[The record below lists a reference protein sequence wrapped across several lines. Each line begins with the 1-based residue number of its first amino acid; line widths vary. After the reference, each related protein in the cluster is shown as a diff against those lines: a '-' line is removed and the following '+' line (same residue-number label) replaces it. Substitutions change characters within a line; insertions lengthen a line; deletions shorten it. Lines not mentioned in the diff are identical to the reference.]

1 MGTSHLGMSGRLS
14 QTLVCRMR
22 SSAADHLLQALTMQ
36 PVQLLLQHSSMS
48 LCTAGAHFSLGC
60 THSKSTSIA
69 VRVCRLG
76 AVAAGA
82 GLLQKAVASAQLCN
96 LPGRQDKTSAHH
108 LNRNML
114 GNGSQ
119 IQAYR
124 CSPSTKSGCLTG
136 CAAAGASASTAPAA
150 RPMLLEETTLRS
162 RESKAGSHAV
172 NP

>member
-1 MGTSHLGMSGRLS
+1 
-14 QTLVCRMR
+14 
-22 SSAADHLLQALTMQ
+22 MQ
-36 PVQLLLQHSSMS
+36 PIHLLLQRSSMS

-69 VRVCRLG
+69 VQVRRLG

-82 GLLQKAVASAQLCN
+82 GLLQKAVASAQLCY
-96 LPGRQDKTSAHH
+96 LPGRQNNTSAHH
-108 LNRNML
+108 LNRDML
-114 GNGSQ
+114 EAVSPSVSMTLLPKEKKVVSH
-119 IQAYR
+119 IHAHR
-124 CSPSTKSGCLTG
+124 CSPSTKSGCLKG